1 MSVFE
6 AGMMICFGVSWPI
19 AAYKTYKAKCVQGKS
34 FAFSCL
40 IFTGYICGII
50 HKLFFYRDWV
60 LFLYIM
66 NLTFLVIDMLLYIKY
81 KNNKDIPQHE

>member
-34 FAFSCL
+34 FTFACL
-40 IFTGYICGII
+40 ILTGYICGVI

-60 LFLYIM
+60 IFLYLLNM
-66 NLTFLVIDMLLYIKY
+66 MFLLIDMFLYLKY
-81 KNNKDIPQHE
+81 KKPEKNS

>member
-6 AGMMICFGVSWPI
+6 AGMMLCFGVSWPI

-40 IFTGYICGII
+40 IFINSRYIEG
-50 HKLFFYRDWV
+50 V
-60 LFLYIM
+60 FLLVY
-66 NLTFLVIDMLLYIKY
+66 LT
-81 KNNKDIPQHE
+81 NKTKK